1 MNIHEYQAKKLF
13 ANYDIPV
20 LKGEVV
26 FSSDGAYEYAKSL
39 KSDVFAVKAQIHAGG
54 RGLGGGVKIAKNL
67 SEVRK
72 FADEILGMNLIT
84 PQTNANGQMV
94 KKVYIE
100 EGADI
105 AHQYYLS
112 IVLDR
117 GLEKPVIIASVD
129 GGVSIEDVAM
139 KTPEKIIT
147 TAVDSLIG
155 LRSFHISTICFGLG
169 LDKEESKIFAT
180 FIKKLYKFYIE
191 EDAELVEINPLVKTT
206 DNKFIALDA
215 KVSFDQN
222 ALYRHPKIE
231 ELRDED
237 EEEAIELEANK
248 HNLKYVELD
257 GNIGCMVNGA
267 GLAMAVMDMI
277 KHEGGEPANF
287 LDIGGGASVETVTKA
302 FEIMQ
307 KNRNIK
313 VIFINI
319 FGGIV
324 RCDVVA
330 NGILGAMET
339 INLDIPLVV
348 RLEGTNAKQGLEMLQ
363 NTNYKNIV
371 AISDLEEAT
380 KKSIELSIL

>member
-13 ANYDIPV
+13 SDYEIPI

-39 KSDVFAVKAQIHAGG
+39 KGDIFAVKAQIHAGG

-67 SEVRK
+67 KEVRE
-72 FADEILGMNLIT
+72 FSDEILGMQLIT
-84 PQTNANGQMV
+84 PQTDEHGQEV
-94 KKVYIE
+94 KKIYIE

-105 AHQYYLS
+105 SHQYYLS

-117 GLEKPVIIASVD
+117 GLEKPVIIASLD
-129 GGVSIEDVAM
+129 GGVNIEDVALSS
-139 KTPEKIIT
+139 PERIIT
-147 TAVDSLIG
+147 TEIDSLIG
-155 LRSFHISTICFGLG
+155 LQSFHIANICSGLALCKEDSKVFG
-169 LDKEESKIFAT
+169 A
-180 FIKKLYKFYIE
+180 FIEKLYKFYIE
-191 EDAELVEINPLVKTT
+191 NDVELVEINPLIKTT
-206 DNKFIALDA
+206 DNHFIALDA
-215 KVSFDQN
+215 KVSFDEN

-231 ELRDED
+231 ELRDI
-237 EEEAIELEANK
+237 EEEEEIELEANS
-248 HNLKYVELD
+248 HGLKYVELD

-277 KHEGGEPANF
+277 KHEGGSPANF

-307 KNRNIK
+307 TNRKIK

-324 RCDVVA
+324 RCDLVA
-330 NGILGAMET
+330 NGILGAMNE
-339 INLDIPLVV
+339 IKLDIPLVV
-348 RLEGTNAKQGLEMLQ
+348 RLEGTNAKQGLEILENSGYQ
-363 NTNYKNIV
+363 NIV
-371 AISDLEEAT
+371 AISDLEKAT
-380 KKSIELSIL
+380 KKSIELSK